1 MTFKYEE
8 REYQTRLVNSTVG
21 HFTNI
26 DPKYDRELSR
36 VLLLSPCGS
45 GKTVTSFRI
54 IEELYQKG
62 YRKVAF
68 IAHRNKLLD
77 QANEHLIKMDVLNKC
92 PDLQFRTLGIFEKDF
107 QDMVGCDLVI
117 FDEAHHSVC
126 DSGIYLVEHLK
137 PKKILG
143 LTATNWRTD
152 RIKLVFEKICTD
164 YGINSLIEMGYLAK
178 FDHYLID
185 DWSAE
190 TVVKTYLKDIE
201 KFGKTVMY
209 FHTEEESERAFSLLK
224 NAGVAVGSI
233 YSHHNRRQREELYDS
248 FEDGRIKV
256 VCNVLLLTEGADF
269 PDLQTVFVKP
279 SIKGLTIQM
288 GGRALRLAPGKTF
301 ANIVQMKGHGHSF
314 LRVAKARDSF
324 VYNDGRWKQTQFS
337 QEFLNNI
344 GTSTLKYKLSLAQ
357 DVSNFEKM
365 EIPVVDKKSKLD
377 FDSISNPNH
386 LRSSEDLDDVS
397 IL

>member
-1 MTFKYEE
+1 MNFKYEE
-8 REYQTRLVNSTVG
+8 REYQTRLVNGTVG
-21 HFTNI
+21 YFTNI
-26 DPKYDRELSR
+26 DPKYNRELSR

-54 IEELYQKG
+54 IDELYQKG

-77 QANEHLIKMDVLNKC
+77 QAEEHLNKMNIMEKC
-92 PDLQFRTLGIFEKDF
+92 PDLKFRTLSIFEKDF

-126 DSGIYLVEHLK
+126 DSGIYLVEHLQ

-185 DWSAE
+185 DWSPE
-190 TVVKTYLKDIE
+190 TVVTTYLRNIG
-201 KFGKTVMY
+201 KFGKTIMY
-209 FHTEEESERAFSLLK
+209 FHTEEESERAVNLLK
-224 NAGVAVGSI
+224 SAGVSVGSI
-233 YSHHNRRQREELYDS
+233 YSHHRRQTREALYS
-248 FEDGRIKV
+248 AFEEGRIKV
-256 VCNVLLLTEGADF
+256 ICNVLLLTEGADF

-301 ANIVQMKGHGHSF
+301 ANIVQIKGKGHSF
-314 LRVAKARDSF
+314 LRVAHARNS
-324 VYNDGRWKQTQFS
+324 YINRDGKWKQTQFS
-337 QEFLNNI
+337 QDFLNNV
-344 GTSTLKYKLSLAQ
+344 GTSTLKYKLGLAK
-357 DVSNFEKM
+357 DVSNFDKM
-365 EIPVVDKKSKLD
+365 IINKGDKESKFD
-377 FDSISNPNH
+377 FESLNNPIRM
-386 LRSSEDLDDVS
+386 RSSEDLDDVS
-397 IL
+397 NL

>member
-1 MTFKYEE
+1 MNFNYEE
-8 REYQTRLVNSTVG
+8 RDYQTRLVDTTVG
-21 HFTNI
+21 YFTNI
-26 DPKYDRELSR
+26 DPKYGRELSR

-45 GKTVTSFRI
+45 GKTVTAFRI
-54 IEELYQKG
+54 IQELYKKG

-77 QANEHLIKMDVLNKC
+77 QANEHLIKMNIAETC
-92 PDLQFRTLGIFEKDF
+92 PDLKFKTFGIFEKDF
-107 QDMVGCDLVI
+107 YEMFKCDLVI

-190 TVVKTYLKDIE
+190 TVVATYLKDVE

-224 NAGVAVGSI
+224 AAGVAVGSI
-233 YSHHNRRQREELYDS
+233 YSHHRRNDREELYQA

-269 PDLQTVFVKP
+269 PDLQSVFVKP

-288 GGRALRLAPGKTF
+288 GGRGLRLAPGKTF

-314 LRVAKARDSF
+314 LRVAKARNSF
-324 VYNDGRWKQTQFS
+324 IYQDGKWKQTLFS

-357 DVSNFEKM
+357 DVSNFAKM
-365 EIPVVDKKSKLD
+365 EVPVVDKKSKLD
-377 FDSISNPNH
+377 FDSINNPSQ

-397 IL
+397 FL

>member
-1 MTFKYEE
+1 MNFNYEE
-8 REYQTRLVNSTVG
+8 RDYQTRLVDTTVG
-21 HFTNI
+21 YFTNI
-26 DPKYDRELSR
+26 DPKYGRELSR

-45 GKTVTSFRI
+45 GKTVTAFRI
-54 IEELYQKG
+54 IQELYKKG

-77 QANEHLIKMDVLNKC
+77 QANEHLIKMNIAETC
-92 PDLQFRTLGIFEKDF
+92 QDLHFRTLGIFEKDF
-107 QDMVGCDLVI
+107 QDMVDCDLVI

-137 PKKILG
+137 PRKILG

-190 TVVKTYLKDIE
+190 TVVGTYLKDVE

-224 NAGVAVGSI
+224 AAGVAVGSI
-233 YSHHNRRQREELYDS
+233 YSHHRRNDREELYQA

-269 PDLQTVFVKP
+269 PDLQSVFVKP
-279 SIKGLTIQM
+279 SIKGLTVQM
-288 GGRALRLAPGKTF
+288 GGRGLRLAPGKTF

-314 LRVAKARDSF
+314 LRVAKARNSF
-324 VYNDGRWKQTQFS
+324 INQDGKWKQTQFS

-357 DVSNFEKM
+357 DMTNFAKM
-365 EIPVVDKKSKLD
+365 EIPVVDRKSKLD
-377 FDSISNPNH
+377 FDSINNPSQ

-397 IL
+397 FL

>member
-1 MTFKYEE
+1 MNFNYEE
-8 REYQTRLVNSTVG
+8 RDYQTRLMDTTVG
-21 HFTNI
+21 YFTNI
-26 DPKYDRELSR
+26 DPKYGRELSR

-45 GKTVTSFRI
+45 GKTVTAFRI
-54 IEELYQKG
+54 IQELYKKG

-77 QANEHLIKMDVLNKC
+77 QANEHLIKMNITGTC

-107 QDMVGCDLVI
+107 QDMVDCDLVI

-190 TVVKTYLKDIE
+190 TVVATYLKDVE

-224 NAGVAVGSI
+224 AAGVAVGSI
-233 YSHHNRRQREELYDS
+233 YSHHRRHEREELYQA
-248 FEDGRIKV
+248 FEDGRIEV

-269 PDLQTVFVKP
+269 PDLQSVFVKP

-288 GGRALRLAPGKTF
+288 GGRGLRLAPGKTF

-314 LRVAKARDSF
+314 LRVAKARNSF
-324 VYNDGRWKQTQFS
+324 INQHGKWKQTQFS

-344 GTSTLKYKLSLAQ
+344 GASTLKYKLSLAQ
-357 DVSNFEKM
+357 DMTNFAKM
-365 EIPVVDKKSKLD
+365 EIPVVDRKSKLD
-377 FDSISNPNH
+377 FDSINNPNQ

-397 IL
+397 FL

>member
-1 MTFKYEE
+1 MNFKYEE
-8 REYQTRLVNSTVG
+8 REYQTRLVNGTVG
-21 HFTNI
+21 YFTNI
-26 DPKYDRELSR
+26 DPKYNRELSR

-54 IEELYQKG
+54 IDELYQLG

-77 QANEHLIKMDVLNKC
+77 QADEHLIKMNIMEKC
-92 PDLQFRTLGIFEKDF
+92 PELKFRTLSIFEKDF
-107 QDMVGCDLVI
+107 QDMVDCDLVI

-126 DSGIYLVEHLK
+126 DSGIYLVEHLQ

-185 DWSAE
+185 DWSPE
-190 TVVKTYLKDIE
+190 TVVNTYLNDIE
-201 KFGKTVMY
+201 KFGKTIMY
-209 FHTEEESERAFSLLK
+209 FHTEEESERAVALLK
-224 NAGVAVGSI
+224 SAGVSVGSI
-233 YSHHNRRQREELYDS
+233 YSHHRRKERENVYS
-248 FEDGRIKV
+248 NFEEGSIKV
-256 VCNVLLLTEGADF
+256 ICNVLLLTEGADL

-288 GGRALRLAPGKTF
+288 GGRALRLAPNKTF
-301 ANIVQMKGHGHSF
+301 ANIVQMKGKGHSF
-314 LRVAKARDSF
+314 LRIAHARNSY
-324 VYNDGRWKQTQFS
+324 VNRDGKWKQTKFS
-337 QEFLNNI
+337 QDFMNNV
-344 GTSTLKYKLSLAQ
+344 GASTLKYKLSLAK
-357 DVSNFEKM
+357 DASNFSRM
-365 EIPVVDKKSKLD
+365 EVPVTDKKSKLD
-377 FDSISNPNH
+377 FDSINNPNH

-397 IL
+397 NL

>member
-1 MTFKYEE
+1 MSFKYEQ
-8 REYQTRLVNSTVG
+8 REYQTRLVDSTVRY
-21 HFTNI
+21 FTTI

-45 GKTVTSFRI
+45 GKTVTAFRI
-54 IEELYQKG
+54 INELYQLG

-68 IAHRNKLLD
+68 IAHRNQLLD
-77 QANEHLIKMDVLNKC
+77 QANEHYLKMEIDKKC
-92 PDLQFRTLGIFEKDF
+92 PELVFKTLGIFEKDF
-107 QDMVGCDLVI
+107 EDMVDCDLVI

-152 RIKLVFEKICTD
+152 RIKLVFERICTD

-185 DWSAE
+185 DWSPE
-190 TVVKTYLKDIE
+190 TVVDVYLKNIN
-201 KFGKTVMY
+201 KFGKSIMY
-209 FHTEEESERAFSLLK
+209 FHTEEESEIAFSLLK
-224 NAGVAVGSI
+224 SAGIAVGSV
-233 YSHHNRRQREELYDS
+233 YSHHRRNVREELYKS
-248 FEDGRIKV
+248 FENGSIKV
-256 VCNVLLLTEGADF
+256 ICNVLLLTEGADF

-288 GGRALRLAPGKTF
+288 GGRGLRLAAGKNF
-301 ANIVQMKGHGHSF
+301 ANIVQMKGHGYSF
-314 LRVAKARDSF
+314 LRIANPRNSFIHRD
-324 VYNDGRWKQTQFS
+324 GKWKQTKFS
-337 QEFLNNI
+337 QDFLNNI
-344 GTSTLKYKLSLAQ
+344 GSSTMKYKLNLAK
-357 DVSNFEKM
+357 DASNFEKM
-365 EIPVVDKKSKLD
+365 EVPVNDKKSRVD

-386 LRSSEDLDDVS
+386 IRFSEDLDDVS
-397 IL
+397 TL

>member
-1 MTFKYEE
+1 MNFNYEE
-8 REYQTRLVNSTVG
+8 RDYQTRLVDTTVG
-21 HFTNI
+21 YFTNI
-26 DPKYDRELSR
+26 DPKYGRELSR
-36 VLLLSPCGS
+36 VLLLSPCGA
-45 GKTVTSFRI
+45 GKTVTAFRI
-54 IEELYQKG
+54 IQELYKKG

-77 QANEHLIKMDVLNKC
+77 QANEHLIKMNIAETC
-92 PDLQFRTLGIFEKDF
+92 QDLHFRTLGIFEKDF
-107 QDMVGCDLVI
+107 QDMVDCDLVI

-137 PKKILG
+137 PRKILG

-190 TVVKTYLKDIE
+190 TVVGTYLKDVE

-224 NAGVAVGSI
+224 AAGVAVGSI
-233 YSHHNRRQREELYDS
+233 YSHHRRNDREELYQA

-269 PDLQTVFVKP
+269 PDLQSVFVKP

-288 GGRALRLAPGKTF
+288 GGRGLRLAPGKTF

-314 LRVAKARDSF
+314 LRVAKARNSF
-324 VYNDGRWKQTQFS
+324 INHDGKWKQTQFS

-357 DVSNFEKM
+357 DVSNFAKM
-365 EIPVVDKKSKLD
+365 EVPVVDKKSKLD
-377 FDSISNPNH
+377 FDSISNPNQ

-397 IL
+397 FL